1 MTTPGPTAAPKLR
14 RVMVSLALLGVAL
27 AGFFLAAAPWR
38 MPSTGLDPSWWAA
51 LEYAYLHGLVLG
63 RDFSFTSGPL
73 SFAYTRFF
81 HPDTFIWVAI
91 AVVHAAAVYVAAV
104 YWSPHRRAS
113 AVLLGGLALCWAPL
127 SPDALYLSLPLAV
140 FLLSIT
146 SAAPAFVVAILV
158 AGLALTSLAKF
169 SVVLLSLPLLVLAD
183 GLALIERRP
192 RYWHAALYC
201 ASLVALYCAA
211 GQPLNAMPD
220 FLVGSIDIAFGYGQ
234 AMANFDWTSQQTAL
248 VLVSAGLL
256 ASAILLLPRAVSFR
270 SVFCIVGLSGYILIA
285 FKLGN
290 VRAGHQWI
298 TWYALAVASFLLILL
313 PVARPRRAA
322 LVAGA
327 WILICAG
334 VSQLLTAGFQP
345 RAMVSERAERVA
357 AFVAGAAAWLGPG
370 ANFER
375 LAQQRRAADEQL
387 ASRAPRDLVG
397 TVGSLPWEFSELIAA
412 GARFAPSPALQAYS
426 NYSPRLRRL
435 TAQHFASDA
444 RPENLFFE
452 LLALDGRFRTT
463 ELGPALIPILAGYD
477 VVRAR
482 SRLLGAPIHLRRR
495 AQPRAVELR
504 PIESRS
510 VRLDDWVDAPRLP
523 DRALMLALRLH
534 ENPAGKIATLL
545 YKQEPSWID
554 LRFANGTEVSAR
566 AFPNL
571 VSDGFLILPPEMTA
585 GQLFA
590 AAEDGFALGK
600 ANPLVAFRMRPTRL
614 GAFRFSADYEFE
626 ASAVRIAGQAEH
638 PIAPEAPA
646 ATAMQALIE
655 GRVIESP
662 EIRVIQDRLLAHAP
676 SKIVAAMPKGR
687 RLTGEIGYFDGAWRE
702 GSPGA
707 VTFAI
712 SRVTPT
718 GARLLFEKTLDP
730 KSNPADRGPQTFSI
744 DLGPDGSSGEP
755 TELLFETRPG
765 TSWGWTY
772 WSQLQL
778 GE

>member
-1 MTTPGPTAAPKLR
+1 MITSGPTAAPKLR
-14 RVMVSLALLGVAL
+14 RVTVWFALLGVVL
-27 AGFFLAAAPWR
+27 AGFFLAATPWR

-63 RDFSFTSGPL
+63 RDFSFTAGPL
-73 SFAYTRFF
+73 SFVYTRIF

-91 AVVHAAAVYVAAV
+91 AVIHAAAVYVATV
-104 YWSPHRRAS
+104 YWSPHRSAS
-113 AVLLGGLALCWAPL
+113 VVLVGGLALCWAPL

-146 SAAPAFVVAILV
+146 GAAPAGVVAILV
-158 AGLALTSLAKF
+158 AGLALSSLAKF
-169 SVVLLSLPLLVLAD
+169 SVVLLSLPLLLLAD
-183 GLALIERRP
+183 ILALIERKP

-201 ASLVALYCAA
+201 ASVVALYCAA

-220 FLVGSIDIAFGYGQ
+220 FLAGAIDVAFGYGQ

-256 ASAILLLPRAVSFR
+256 ASAALLLRRAVSFR
-270 SVFCIVGLSGYILIA
+270 SVFCVVGLSGYVLVA

-313 PVARPRRAA
+313 PASRPRRAA

-334 VSQLLTAGFQP
+334 VSQFVTAGFEP
-345 RAMVSERAERVA
+345 RAMASERAERVA
-357 AFVAGAAAWLGPG
+357 AFVSEAAAWLAPG
-370 ANFER
+370 TNLARLARQRHAADER
-375 LAQQRRAADEQL
+375 LA
-387 ASRAPRDLVG
+387 SRVPRDLVG
-397 TVGSLPWEFSELIAA
+397 TVDSLPWEFSELIAA
-412 GARFAPSPALQAYS
+412 NARFAPSPALQAYS
-426 NYSPRLRRL
+426 NYTPRLRRL
-435 TAQHFASDA
+435 TARHFESDA

-482 SRLLGAPIHLRRR
+482 SRIFGAPMQLRSR
-495 AQPRAVELR
+495 AHPRTVEQHAVER
-504 PIESRS
+504 RTA
-510 VRLDDWVDAPRLP
+510 RLGNWVDAPRLP
-523 DRALMLALRLH
+523 DRALMLAIRLH
-534 ENPAGKIATLL
+534 ENPAGRIATLL
-545 YKQEPSWID
+545 YKQERFWID

-566 AFPNL
+566 AFPNF
-571 VSDGFLILPPEMTA
+571 VSDGFLILPPEMTD

-590 AAEDGFALGK
+590 AAEDGLALGK

-626 ASAVRIAGQAEH
+626 ASAVRVAGQAEH
-638 PIAPEAPA
+638 PIVPEAPA

-655 GRVIESP
+655 GRVIELP

-676 SKIVAAMPKGR
+676 SRIVAAMPKGR
-687 RLTGEIGYFDGAWRE
+687 RLSGEFGFFDGAWRE

-712 SRVTPT
+712 SRMTPT
-718 GARLLFEKTLDP
+718 GAQLLLEKTLDP
-730 KSNPADRGPQTFSI
+730 KPNPADRGPQKFSI
-744 DLGPDGSSGEP
+744 DLGPDGPGGEP

-772 WSQLQL
+772 WSQLRL
-778 GE
+778 EE